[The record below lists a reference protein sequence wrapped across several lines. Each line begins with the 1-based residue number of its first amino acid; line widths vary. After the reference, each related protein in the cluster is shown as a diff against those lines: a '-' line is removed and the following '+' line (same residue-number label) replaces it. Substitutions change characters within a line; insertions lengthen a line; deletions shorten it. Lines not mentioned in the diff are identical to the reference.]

1 MESAAALVR
10 HLVPLI
16 RPHWPRT
23 LELGAYMAF
32 DVAAGLAMP
41 LASKALFD
49 TILPNHD
56 LSLLAVWL
64 ACVPAFFAIGALA
77 SYRRVVVAGLLGE
90 LVQLEVMRDVFRHVQ
105 QLPLQFH
112 LRSRVGDLLT
122 RITSDVGD
130 IQVIVGESLP
140 GLIFDVC
147 TLLVSCGLLLVL
159 NWMIG
164 LVVLCLGIP
173 VFGLLYLR
181 TSDRL
186 QDASRELQTTFGVT
200 TAFLTENLSSQ
211 LVVKSLSLERRA
223 EATFE
228 VYLRQTFVN
237 SMRTIRLAALLTGST
252 DLVYY
257 GIRVVVLAGGALL
270 VFSDRMTLGELIA
283 VLWVIAQVLQ
293 PVLSITRHYRR
304 LAAASGGFERVREVL
319 AVEPAVVD
327 AASAVEL
334 SPPRVDIRLEHVTLH
349 YATGEPAALNDV
361 SLRIPIGSHVALV
374 GPSGSG
380 KSSLVGLLLRLHDP
394 SFGRVLIDGRDARS
408 ATLASLRGQFGFV
421 PQDAYLF
428 NSSIRENI
436 ALGVEGASEADVERA
451 ARAAAVHDTILR
463 LETGYATRVGE
474 RGARLSGGQRQ
485 RVAIAR
491 ALVRKPAVLLLDEA
505 TSALDAETEAA
516 ILRTLDSSAVS
527 GLTRVVV
534 THRLSAALRAD
545 TIFVLEQG
553 RLVDQGTHAE
563 LLARRGLYW
572 RMYREQ
578 ASAPDVRPSTQ
589 VRIPAEV
596 H

>member
-1 MESAAALVR
+1 LVS
-10 HLVPLI
+10 HLIPLI

-49 TILPNHD
+49 SILPNHD
-56 LSLLAVWL
+56 VALLAVWL
-64 ACVPAFFAIGALA
+64 VCVPAFFGIGALA

-90 LVQLEVMRDVFRHVQ
+90 LVQLEVMRAVFHHIQ
-105 QLPLQFH
+105 QLSLQFH

-147 TLLVSCGLLLVL
+147 TLLLSCGLLLVL
-159 NWMIG
+159 NWAIG
-164 LVVLCLGIP
+164 LVVLSLGIP

-186 QDASRELQTTFGVT
+186 QDASRDLQATFGST
-200 TAFLTENLSSQ
+200 SAFLTENLSSQ
-211 LVVKSLSLERRA
+211 VVVKSLSLERRA

-228 VYLRQTFVN
+228 VYLKQTFTH

-257 GIRVVVLAGGALL
+257 GIRVLVLAGGALL
-270 VFSDRMTLGELIA
+270 VFNNRMTLGDLIA
-283 VLWVIAQVLQ
+283 VLWIIAQVLQ

-304 LAAASGGFERVREVL
+304 IAAASGGFERVRELL
-319 AVEPAVVD
+319 ALEPEVVE
-327 AASAVEL
+327 AATATEL
-334 SPPRVDIRLEHVTLH
+334 TRPRIDIRLEHVTLH
-349 YATGEPAALNDV
+349 YASDEAAALNDV
-361 SLRIPIGSHVALV
+361 SLRIPIGAHVALV

-394 SFGRVLIDGRDARS
+394 DRGRVLIDGRDTRE
-408 ATLASLRGQFGFV
+408 ATLRSLRAQFGFV
-421 PQDAYLF
+421 PQDAFLF

-436 ALGVEGASEADVERA
+436 AVGRDGATDAEVERA
-451 ARAAAVHDTILR
+451 ARAAAVHQTILR
-463 LETGYATRVGE
+463 LESGYATRVGE

-491 ALVRKPAVLLLDEA
+491 ALVRNPAVLLLDEA
-505 TSALDAETEAA
+505 TSALDAETEAS
-516 ILRTLDSSAVS
+516 ILRTLDASAVG

-545 TIFVLEQG
+545 TIFVLERG

-578 ASAPDVRPSTQ
+578 LHEPAVHLQAA
-589 VRIPAEV
+589 AEV
-596 H
+596 HQMI